1 MIRDR
6 RHIGALG
13 IGGGTIL
20 MVEDRLV
27 EVVLRPSVVLEV
39 QQYRGDDI
47 EKWDADDQLDDREQ
61 ARILDAM
68 TRSKKQ

>member
-39 QQYRGDDI
+39 QQYRDDDI

>member
-39 QQYRGDDI
+39 QQYRDDDI
-47 EKWDADDQLDDREQ
+47 ENWDADDQLDDREQ